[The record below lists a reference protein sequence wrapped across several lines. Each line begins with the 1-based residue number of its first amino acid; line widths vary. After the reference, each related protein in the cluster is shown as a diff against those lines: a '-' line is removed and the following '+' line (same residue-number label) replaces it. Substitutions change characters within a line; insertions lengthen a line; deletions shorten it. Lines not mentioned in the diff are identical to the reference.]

1 MRTIF
6 FLAIGLAAATS
17 AYSGVCYL
25 SGERVREEG
34 ISKVCYYDCMD
45 RTRTITIDWSESCPM
60 ILDE

>member
-1 MRTIF
+1 MRRML

-45 RTRTITIDWSESCPM
+45 RVRSITIDISELCPM
-60 ILDE
+60 TLDE